1 MNYEEILQSFDDV
14 KYRYEELNDS
24 DVLEAFS
31 LMRDSSSLLAS
42 YEQMSADA
50 LKLTALTEREAKALE
65 AKKSLELSSKVTEGA
80 RKALCDP
87 EVNEA
92 YKRLA
97 ERVTQQKYIEANAR
111 FLSRVYFDS
120 ELIVEQCYKKERPP
134 VGDNKMVGR
143 C

>member
-50 LKLTALTEREAKALE
+50 LKLTALTERETKALE

-120 ELIVEQCYKKERPP
+120 KLIVEQCYKKERPP